1 MEKQLELQNKKLELI
16 QWLSTMEDIKF
27 LEKIY
32 DLISKEKKNDW
43 WDNSSYS
50 EKKAIEL
57 GIKQAEA
64 GILNEHSKARDIYA
78 KWL

>member
-1 MEKQLELQNKKLELI
+1 MHYKYFVMEKQLELQNKKLELI

-64 GILNEHSKARDIYA
+64 GILNEN
-78 KWL
+78 